1 MSEHNS
7 LALHVLL
14 DNVKVLHFNAG
25 SCNGC
30 DMEVVVALSSLRE
43 AKGFGGK
50 SIAGLK
56 HVLVMVVTGSVTRKV
71 ANVLKRI
78 YEQVKDPK
86 YVVAVGTC
94 AVSGGVFRR
103 SYNVVGGVDRVIP
116 VDLYIPGCPPHPK
129 AIVEG
134 IRRLVEKAGE
144 KS

>member
-1 MSEHNS
+1 
-7 LALHVLL
+7 
-14 DNVKVLHFNAG
+14 
-25 SCNGC
+25 
-30 DMEVVVALSSLRE
+30 MEVVVALSSLRE

-56 HVLVMVVTGSVTRKV
+56 HILVMVVTGSVTRKV
-71 ANVLKRI
+71 ASVLKHI